1 MRFRLSLAC
10 ATVVAVSSFGAGCS
24 GGGEETHGVGAS
36 AGKSG
41 KGGSGGAIPTTG
53 GTAGTTTIPT
63 SGAGGASAGTTGQG
77 GNDMCAT
84 TTAMAT
90 PELPVLAFLVD
101 LSLSMNE
108 MAPGSQNSKW
118 IETRD
123 ALETAFT
130 SMRDGTNVGLIFY
143 PDRPASQMPCFDE
156 QIDVNF
162 AALDPAHRMAL
173 DTALQMEEPNGSTP
187 THDAYLYA
195 VEQLR
200 ASPLRGQKYVV
211 LITDGI
217 PTYGLGCMGTGMANQ
232 DPPIDTAPLIAESGT
247 AMAEGIRT
255 FVIGSPGSDGARA
268 SLSAMA
274 TQGGTAQPAC
284 SDAGPTYC
292 HLDMTTAPDFSSA
305 LNTALEQVISGI
317 PLTCDFTLPAP
328 PGGMTLDRG
337 KVNVTYTD
345 GAGNATPIGRDAS
358 LDALECTNGWQ
369 YTPDFTQ
376 VTLCGDLC
384 EAVKADPMATVTI
397 VLGCTTIVNP
407 P

>member
-24 GGGEETHGVGAS
+24 SGGEETHGVGAS

-90 PELPVLAFLVD
+90 PELPVLEFLVD

-108 MAPGSQNSKW
+108 DAPGGMDSKW
-118 IETRD
+118 IVTRD

-130 SMRDGTNVGLIFY
+130 SMRDGTNVGMTFY
-143 PDRPASQMPCFDE
+143 PDVPTSTMPCFDG
-156 QIDVNF
+156 QADVPIGPLNAMQRGLLD
-162 AALDPAHRMAL
+162 AALQGEDPS
-173 DTALQMEEPNGSTP
+173 GSTP
-187 THDAYLYA
+187 THDAYVYA
-195 VEQLR
+195 IDQLE
-200 ASPLRGQKYVV
+200 ASPLTGQKYVV

-217 PTYGLGCMGTGMANQ
+217 PTYALGCDGTGMPSE
-232 DPPIDTAPLIAESGT
+232 PPTPTQPLIDESAA
-247 AMAEGIRT
+247 AMAAGIRT
-255 FVIGSPGSDGARA
+255 FVIGSPGSEGARA

-305 LNTALEQVISGI
+305 LNAALEQVISGI

-328 PGGMTLDRG
+328 PGGQTLDRG

-345 GAGNATPIGRDAS
+345 GAGNAMPIGRDAS

-369 YTPDFTQ
+369 YTPDYTQ
-376 VTLCGDLC
+376 VTLCGALC